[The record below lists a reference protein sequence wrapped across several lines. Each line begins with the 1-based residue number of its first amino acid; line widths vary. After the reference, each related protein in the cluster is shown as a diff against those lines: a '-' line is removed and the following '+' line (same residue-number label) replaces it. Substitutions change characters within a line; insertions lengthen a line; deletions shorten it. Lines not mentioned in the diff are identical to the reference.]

1 MCKEKEETGCY
12 LKGTVIL
19 LLLLLSVAACVFFWS
34 AITPVEQNIKWIHSE
49 VKPST
54 EISQQDSVKFASYTR
69 RLDSMENELGMIRDQ
84 YQTDINIGIDRL
96 NSWVG
101 FWLAILAVVLLM
113 AGVWQYMQVKKY
125 DDDWNKLSDD
135 IELKKKELENMMS
148 ELEKTKSKLEEERT
162 TLKSKLRIE
171 TTLVNLLR
179 TMAALHDP
187 LMLPRDDERKQ
198 RIIDYLD
205 KAQDLLIQYRDL
217 KHNESDESLCEKEDI
232 MILGLIFTNF
242 RLNICRC
249 LALFTS
255 PSVSIKAQSF
265 LNYVEDEEKSLS
277 TRVKK
282 PIESLDGFIKEL
294 GALLGTLK
302 VGR

>member
-34 AITPVEQNIKWIHSE
+34 AITPVEQNIKWVHSE

-113 AGVWQYMQVKKY
+113 AGVWQYMQVKKH
-125 DDDWNKLSDD
+125 DDDWKNLSDD
-135 IELKKKELENMMS
+135 YDSKIDNIKKLKTEV
-148 ELEKTKSKLEEERT
+148 EEERT
-162 TLKSKLRIE
+162 ALKDKLRIE
-171 TTLVNLLR
+171 TTLFNLLR

-198 RIIDYLD
+198 RIIEYLA
-205 KAQDLLIQYRDL
+205 KAQELLIQYRSL
-217 KHNESDESLCEKEDI
+217 KQKESDKNLCKEEDSL
-232 MILGLIFTNF
+232 ILCLIFTNF

-249 LALFTS
+249 VALFTS
-255 PSVSIKAQSF
+255 PSVSIKAKCF
-265 LNYVEDEEKSLS
+265 LDYVENEENRLS
-277 TRVKK
+277 TRENM
-282 PIESLDGFIKEL
+282 PIDSLNRFIGEL
-294 GALLGTLK
+294 GVLLKTLK
-302 VGR
+302 SGH

>member
-1 MCKEKEETGCY
+1 MYKEKEETGCY

-84 YQTDINIGIDRL
+84 YQMDINIGIDRL

-113 AGVWQYMQVKKY
+113 AGVWQYMQVKKH
-125 DDDWNKLSDD
+125 DDDWKNLSDD
-135 IELKKKELENMMS
+135 YDSKIDNIKKLKTEV
-148 ELEKTKSKLEEERT
+148 EEERT
-162 TLKSKLRIE
+162 ALKDKLRIE
-171 TTLVNLLR
+171 TTLFNLLR

-198 RIIDYLD
+198 RIIEYLA
-205 KAQDLLIQYRDL
+205 KAQELLIQYRSL
-217 KHNESDESLCEKEDI
+217 KQKESDKNLCKEEDSL
-232 MILGLIFTNF
+232 ILCLIFTNF

-249 LALFTS
+249 VALFTS
-255 PSVSIKAQSF
+255 PSVSIKAKCF
-265 LNYVEDEEKSLS
+265 LDYVENEENRLS
-277 TRVKK
+277 TRENM
-282 PIESLDGFIKEL
+282 PIDSLNRFIGEL
-294 GALLGTLK
+294 GVLLKTLK
-302 VGR
+302 SGH

>member
-12 LKGTVIL
+12 LKGTIIL
-19 LLLLLSVAACVFFWS
+19 LLLLLSVAACVFFVS
-34 AITPVEQNIKWIHSE
+34 AITPVEQNVKWIHSE

-69 RLDSMENELGMIRDQ
+69 RLDSVENELGMIRDQ
-84 YQTDINIGIDRL
+84 YQMDINIGIDRL

-125 DDDWNKLSDD
+125 DDDWKKLSKDYKYKIKD
-135 IELKKKELENMMS
+135 IEDLKS
-148 ELEKTKSKLEEERT
+148 EVEEERT
-162 TLKSKLRIE
+162 ALKDKLRIE
-171 TTLVNLLR
+171 TTLFNLLR

-198 RIIDYLD
+198 RIIEYLA
-205 KAQDLLIQYRDL
+205 KAQELLIQYRTL
-217 KHNESDESLCEKEDI
+217 KQKENEKDKDKNLCKEEDS
-232 MILGLIFTNF
+232 MILCLIFTNF

-249 LALFTS
+249 VTLFTS
-255 PSVSIKAQSF
+255 PSVSIKAKCF
-265 LNYVEDEEKSLS
+265 LDYVEKEENKLS
-277 TRVKK
+277 TRENM
-282 PIESLDGFIKEL
+282 PIDSLNRFIGEL
-294 GALLGTLK
+294 GVLLKTLK
-302 VGR
+302 SGH

>member
-12 LKGTVIL
+12 LKGTIIL
-19 LLLLLSVAACVFFWS
+19 LLLLLSVAACVFFVS
-34 AITPVEQNIKWIHSE
+34 AITPVEQNVKWIHSE

-84 YQTDINIGIDRL
+84 YQMDINIGIDRL

-113 AGVWQYMQVKKY
+113 AGVWQYMQVKKH
-125 DDDWNKLSDD
+125 DDDWKKLSKDYKSKIKD
-135 IELKKKELENMMS
+135 IEDLKS
-148 ELEKTKSKLEEERT
+148 EVEEERT
-162 TLKSKLRIE
+162 ALKDKLRIE
-171 TTLVNLLR
+171 TTLFNLLR

-198 RIIDYLD
+198 RIIEYLA
-205 KAQDLLIQYRDL
+205 KAQELLIQYRTL
-217 KHNESDESLCEKEDI
+217 KQKENEKDKDKNLCKEEDS
-232 MILGLIFTNF
+232 MILCLIFTNF

-249 LALFTS
+249 VALFTS
-255 PSVSIKAQSF
+255 PSVSIKAKCF
-265 LNYVEDEEKSLS
+265 LDYVEKEENKLS
-277 TRVKK
+277 TRENM
-282 PIESLDGFIKEL
+282 PIDSLNRFIGEL
-294 GALLGTLK
+294 GVLLKTLK
-302 VGR
+302 SGH

>member
-113 AGVWQYMQVKKY
+113 AGVWQYMQVKKH
-125 DDDWNKLSDD
+125 DDDWKNLSDD
-135 IELKKKELENMMS
+135 YDSKIDNIKKLKTEV
-148 ELEKTKSKLEEERT
+148 EEERT
-162 TLKSKLRIE
+162 ALKDKLRIE
-171 TTLVNLLR
+171 TTLFNLLR

-198 RIIDYLD
+198 RIIEYLA
-205 KAQDLLIQYRDL
+205 KAQELLIQYRSL
-217 KHNESDESLCEKEDI
+217 KQKESDKNLCKEEDSL
-232 MILGLIFTNF
+232 ILCLIFTNF

-249 LALFTS
+249 VALFTS
-255 PSVSIKAQSF
+255 PSVSIKAKCF
-265 LNYVEDEEKSLS
+265 LDYVENEENRLS
-277 TRVKK
+277 TRENM
-282 PIESLDGFIKEL
+282 PIDSLNRFIGEL
-294 GALLGTLK
+294 GVLLKTLK
-302 VGR
+302 SGV

>member
-19 LLLLLSVAACVFFWS
+19 LLLLLSVAACVFFVS
-34 AITPVEQNIKWIHSE
+34 AITPVEQNVKWIHSE

-54 EISQQDSVKFASYTR
+54 EISQQDSVKFACYTR

-113 AGVWQYMQVKKY
+113 AGVGQYMQVKKH
-125 DDDWNKLSDD
+125 DDDWNKLSADYKIKKQD
-135 IELKKKELENMMS
+135 IENLKKAVEN
-148 ELEKTKSKLEEERT
+148 ERT
-162 TLKSKLRIE
+162 ALKDKLRIE
-171 TTLVNLLR
+171 TTLFNLLR

-198 RIIDYLD
+198 RIIEYLA
-205 KAQDLLIQYRDL
+205 KAQELLIQYRTL
-217 KHNESDESLCEKEDI
+217 KQKENEVDKDKNLCKEEDS
-232 MILGLIFTNF
+232 MILCLIFTNF

-249 LALFTS
+249 VALFTS
-255 PSVSIKAQSF
+255 PSVSIKAKCF
-265 LNYVEDEEKSLS
+265 LDYVEKEENKLS
-277 TRVKK
+277 TRENM
-282 PIESLDGFIKEL
+282 PIDSLNRFIGEL
-294 GALLGTLK
+294 GVLLKTLK
-302 VGR
+302 SGH

>member
-113 AGVWQYMQVKKY
+113 AGVWQYMQVKKH
-125 DDDWNKLSDD
+125 DDDWKNLSDD
-135 IELKKKELENMMS
+135 YDSKIDNIKKLKTEV
-148 ELEKTKSKLEEERT
+148 EEERT
-162 TLKSKLRIE
+162 ALKDKLRIE
-171 TTLVNLLR
+171 TTLFNLLR

-198 RIIDYLD
+198 RIIEYLA
-205 KAQDLLIQYRDL
+205 KAQELLIQYRTL
-217 KHNESDESLCEKEDI
+217 KQKENEVDKDKNLCKEEDSL
-232 MILGLIFTNF
+232 ILCLIFTNF

-249 LALFTS
+249 VALFTS
-255 PSVSIKAQSF
+255 PSVSIKAKCF
-265 LNYVEDEEKSLS
+265 LDYVENEENRLS
-277 TRVKK
+277 TRENM
-282 PIESLDGFIKEL
+282 PIDSLNRFIGEL
-294 GALLGTLK
+294 GVLLKSLK
-302 VGR
+302 SGH

>member
-12 LKGTVIL
+12 LKGIVIL

-113 AGVWQYMQVKKY
+113 AGVWQYMQVKKH
-125 DDDWNKLSDD
+125 DDDWKNLSDD
-135 IELKKKELENMMS
+135 YDSKIDNIKKLKTEV
-148 ELEKTKSKLEEERT
+148 EEERT
-162 TLKSKLRIE
+162 ALKDKLRIE
-171 TTLVNLLR
+171 TTLFNLLR

-198 RIIDYLD
+198 RIIEYLA
-205 KAQDLLIQYRDL
+205 KAQELLIQYRSL
-217 KHNESDESLCEKEDI
+217 KQKESDKNLCKEEDSL
-232 MILGLIFTNF
+232 ILCLIFTNF

-249 LALFTS
+249 VALFTS
-255 PSVSIKAQSF
+255 PSVSIKAKCF
-265 LNYVEDEEKSLS
+265 LDYVENEENRLS
-277 TRVKK
+277 TRENM
-282 PIESLDGFIKEL
+282 PIDSLNRFIGEL
-294 GALLGTLK
+294 GVLLKSLK
-302 VGR
+302 SGH

>member
-19 LLLLLSVAACVFFWS
+19 LLLLLSVAACVFFAS
-34 AITPVEQNIKWIHSE
+34 AITPVEQNVKWIHSE

-113 AGVWQYMQVKKY
+113 AGVWQYMQVKKH
-125 DDDWNKLSDD
+125 DDDWKKLSDD
-135 IELKKKELENMMS
+135 YDSKIKQIE
-148 ELEKTKSKLEEERT
+148 KLMTVVEEERT
-162 TLKSKLRIE
+162 ALKDKLRIE
-171 TTLVNLLR
+171 TTLFNLLR

-198 RIIDYLD
+198 RIIEYLT
-205 KAQDLLIQYRDL
+205 KAQELLIQYHIL
-217 KHNESDESLCEKEDI
+217 KQKESDKNLCKGEDSL
-232 MILGLIFTNF
+232 ILCLIFTNF

-249 LALFTS
+249 VALFTS
-255 PSVSIKAQSF
+255 PSVSIKAKWF
-265 LNYVEDEEKSLS
+265 LDYVEKEENKLS
-277 TRVKK
+277 TRENM
-282 PIESLDGFIKEL
+282 PIDSLNSFIGEL
-294 GALLGTLK
+294 GALLKTLK
-302 VGR
+302 SGH

>member
-113 AGVWQYMQVKKY
+113 AGVWQYMQVKKH
-125 DDDWNKLSDD
+125 DDDWKNLSDD
-135 IELKKKELENMMS
+135 YDSKIDNIKKLKTEV
-148 ELEKTKSKLEEERT
+148 EEERT
-162 TLKSKLRIE
+162 ALKDKLRIE
-171 TTLVNLLR
+171 TTLFNLLR

-198 RIIDYLD
+198 RIIEYLA
-205 KAQDLLIQYRDL
+205 KAQELLIQYRSL
-217 KHNESDESLCEKEDI
+217 KQKESDKNLCKEEDSL
-232 MILGLIFTNF
+232 ILCLIFTNF

-249 LALFTS
+249 VALFTS
-255 PSVSIKAQSF
+255 PSVSIKVKCF
-265 LNYVEDEEKSLS
+265 LDYVENEENRLS
-277 TRVKK
+277 TRENM
-282 PIESLDGFIKEL
+282 PIDSLNRFIGEL
-294 GALLGTLK
+294 GVLLKTLK
-302 VGR
+302 SGH

>member
-1 MCKEKEETGCY
+1 MCKEKEGTGCY

-113 AGVWQYMQVKKY
+113 AGVWQYMQVKKH
-125 DDDWNKLSDD
+125 DDDWKNLSDD
-135 IELKKKELENMMS
+135 YDSKIDNIKKLKTEV
-148 ELEKTKSKLEEERT
+148 EEERT
-162 TLKSKLRIE
+162 ALKDKLRIE
-171 TTLVNLLR
+171 TTLFNLLR

-198 RIIDYLD
+198 RIIEYLA
-205 KAQDLLIQYRDL
+205 KAQELLIQYRSL
-217 KHNESDESLCEKEDI
+217 KQKESDKNLCKEEDSL
-232 MILGLIFTNF
+232 ILCLIFTNF

-249 LALFTS
+249 VALFTS
-255 PSVSIKAQSF
+255 PSVSIKAKCF
-265 LNYVEDEEKSLS
+265 LDYVENEENRLS
-277 TRVKK
+277 TRENM
-282 PIESLDGFIKEL
+282 PIDSLNRFIGEL
-294 GALLGTLK
+294 GVLLKTLK
-302 VGR
+302 SGH

>member
-1 MCKEKEETGCY
+1 MCKEKEKTGCY

-19 LLLLLSVAACVFFWS
+19 LLLLLSVAACVFFVS
-34 AITPVEQNIKWIHSE
+34 AITPVEQNVKWIHSE

-54 EISQQDSVKFASYTR
+54 EISLQDSVKFASYTR

-113 AGVWQYMQVKKY
+113 AGVGQYMQVKKH
-125 DDDWNKLSDD
+125 DDDWNKLSADYKIKKQD
-135 IELKKKELENMMS
+135 IENLKKAVEN
-148 ELEKTKSKLEEERT
+148 ERT
-162 TLKSKLRIE
+162 ALKDKLRIE
-171 TTLVNLLR
+171 TTLFNLLR

-198 RIIDYLD
+198 RIIEYLA
-205 KAQDLLIQYRDL
+205 KAQELLIQYRTL
-217 KHNESDESLCEKEDI
+217 KQKENEVDKDKNLCKEEDS
-232 MILGLIFTNF
+232 MILCLIFTNF

-249 LALFTS
+249 VALFTS
-255 PSVSIKAQSF
+255 PSVSIKAKCF
-265 LNYVEDEEKSLS
+265 LDYVEKEENKLS
-277 TRVKK
+277 TRENM
-282 PIESLDGFIKEL
+282 PIDSLNRFIGEL
-294 GALLGTLK
+294 GVLLKTLK
-302 VGR
+302 SGH

>member
-113 AGVWQYMQVKKY
+113 AGVWQYMQVKKH
-125 DDDWNKLSDD
+125 DDDWKNLSDD
-135 IELKKKELENMMS
+135 YDSKIDNIKKLKTEV
-148 ELEKTKSKLEEERT
+148 EEERT
-162 TLKSKLRIE
+162 ALKDKLRIE
-171 TTLVNLLR
+171 TTLFNLLR

-198 RIIDYLD
+198 RIIEYLA
-205 KAQDLLIQYRDL
+205 KAQELLIQYRSL
-217 KHNESDESLCEKEDI
+217 KQKESDKNLCKEEDSL
-232 MILGLIFTNF
+232 ILCLIFTNF

-249 LALFTS
+249 VALFTS
-255 PSVSIKAQSF
+255 PSVSIKAKCF
-265 LNYVEDEEKSLS
+265 LDYVENEENRLS
-277 TRVKK
+277 TRENM
-282 PIESLDGFIKEL
+282 PIDSLNRFIGEL
-294 GALLGTLK
+294 GVLLKTLK
-302 VGR
+302 SGH

>member
-19 LLLLLSVAACVFFWS
+19 LLLLLSVAACVFFVS
-34 AITPVEQNIKWIHSE
+34 AITPVEQNVKWIHSE

-96 NSWVG
+96 NSWLG

-113 AGVWQYMQVKKY
+113 AGVGQYMQVKKH
-125 DDDWNKLSDD
+125 DDDWNKLSADYKIKKQD
-135 IELKKKELENMMS
+135 IENLKKAVEN
-148 ELEKTKSKLEEERT
+148 ERT
-162 TLKSKLRIE
+162 ALKDKLRIE
-171 TTLVNLLR
+171 TTLFNLLR

-198 RIIDYLD
+198 RIIEYLA
-205 KAQDLLIQYRDL
+205 KAQELLIQYRTL
-217 KHNESDESLCEKEDI
+217 KQKENEVDKDKNLCKEEDS
-232 MILGLIFTNF
+232 MILCLIFTNF

-249 LALFTS
+249 VALFTS
-255 PSVSIKAQSF
+255 PSVSIKAKCF
-265 LNYVEDEEKSLS
+265 LDYVEKEENKLS
-277 TRVKK
+277 TRENM
-282 PIESLDGFIKEL
+282 PIDSLNRFIGEL
-294 GALLGTLK
+294 GVLLKTLK
-302 VGR
+302 SGH

>member
-101 FWLAILAVVLLM
+101 FWLAILAVVLLI
-113 AGVWQYMQVKKY
+113 AGVWQYMQVKKH
-125 DDDWNKLSDD
+125 DDDWKNLSDD
-135 IELKKKELENMMS
+135 YDSKIDNIKKLKTEV
-148 ELEKTKSKLEEERT
+148 EEERT
-162 TLKSKLRIE
+162 ALKDKLRIE
-171 TTLVNLLR
+171 TTLFNLLR

-198 RIIDYLD
+198 RIIEYLA
-205 KAQDLLIQYRDL
+205 KAQELLIQYRSL
-217 KHNESDESLCEKEDI
+217 KQKESDKNLCKEEDSL
-232 MILGLIFTNF
+232 ILCLIFTNF

-249 LALFTS
+249 VALFTS
-255 PSVSIKAQSF
+255 PSVSIKAKCF
-265 LNYVEDEEKSLS
+265 LDYVENEENRLS
-277 TRVKK
+277 TRENM
-282 PIESLDGFIKEL
+282 PIDSLNRFIGEL
-294 GALLGTLK
+294 GVLLKTLK
-302 VGR
+302 SGH

>member
-113 AGVWQYMQVKKY
+113 AGVWQYMQVKKH
-125 DDDWNKLSDD
+125 DDDWKNLSDD
-135 IELKKKELENMMS
+135 YDSKIDNIKKLKTEV
-148 ELEKTKSKLEEERT
+148 EEERT
-162 TLKSKLRIE
+162 ALKDKLRIE
-171 TTLVNLLR
+171 TTLFNLLR

-198 RIIDYLD
+198 RIIEYLA
-205 KAQDLLIQYRDL
+205 KAQELLIQYRDL
-217 KHNESDESLCEKEDI
+217 KHNESDENLCEKEDI

-265 LNYVEDEEKSLS
+265 LNYVEDEENRLS
-277 TRVKK
+277 TRENM
-282 PIESLDGFIKEL
+282 PIDSLNRFIGEL
-294 GALLGTLK
+294 GVLLKTLK
-302 VGR
+302 SGH

>member
-101 FWLAILAVVLLM
+101 FWLAILAVVLLI
-113 AGVWQYMQVKKY
+113 AGVWQYMQVKKH
-125 DDDWNKLSDD
+125 DDDWKKLSDD
-135 IELKKKELENMMS
+135 YDSKIKQIEKLK
-148 ELEKTKSKLEEERT
+148 TAVEEERT
-162 TLKSKLRIE
+162 ALKDKLRIE
-171 TTLVNLLR
+171 TTLFNLLR

-198 RIIDYLD
+198 RIIEYLT
-205 KAQDLLIQYRDL
+205 KAQELLIQYRDL
-217 KHNESDESLCEKEDI
+217 KHNESDENLCEKEDI

>member
-34 AITPVEQNIKWIHSE
+34 ATTPVEQNIKWIHSE

-84 YQTDINIGIDRL
+84 YQMDINIGIDRL

-101 FWLAILAVVLLM
+101 FWLAILAVVLLI
-113 AGVWQYMQVKKY
+113 AGVWQYMQVKKH
-125 DDDWNKLSDD
+125 DDDWKKLSDD
-135 IELKKKELENMMS
+135 YDSKIKQIEKLK
-148 ELEKTKSKLEEERT
+148 TAVEEERT
-162 TLKSKLRIE
+162 ALKDKLRIE
-171 TTLVNLLR
+171 TTLFNLLR

-198 RIIDYLD
+198 RIIEYLT
-205 KAQDLLIQYRDL
+205 KAQELLIQYRDL
-217 KHNESDESLCEKEDI
+217 KHNESDENLCEKEDI

>member
-19 LLLLLSVAACVFFWS
+19 LLLLLSVAACVFFVS
-34 AITPVEQNIKWIHSE
+34 AITPVEQNVKWIHSE

-54 EISQQDSVKFASYTR
+54 EISQQDSVKFASYTQ

-113 AGVWQYMQVKKY
+113 AGVGQYMQVKKH
-125 DDDWNKLSDD
+125 DDDWKKLSKDY
-135 IELKKKELENMMS
+135 
-148 ELEKTKSKLEEERT
+148 KSKIKDIDDLKTAVEEERT
-162 TLKSKLRIE
+162 ALKDKLRIE
-171 TTLVNLLR
+171 TTLFNLLR

-198 RIIDYLD
+198 RIIEYLA
-205 KAQDLLIQYRDL
+205 KAQELLIQYRTL
-217 KHNESDESLCEKEDI
+217 KQKENEVDKDKNLCKEEDS
-232 MILGLIFTNF
+232 MILCLIFTNF

-249 LALFTS
+249 VALFTS
-255 PSVSIKAQSF
+255 PSVSIRAKCF
-265 LNYVEDEEKSLS
+265 LDYVEKEENKLS
-277 TRVKK
+277 TRENM
-282 PIESLDGFIKEL
+282 PIDSLNRFIGEL
-294 GALLGTLK
+294 GVLLKTLK
-302 VGR
+302 SGH

>member
-12 LKGTVIL
+12 LKGTIIL
-19 LLLLLSVAACVFFWS
+19 LLLLLSVAACVFFVS
-34 AITPVEQNIKWIHSE
+34 AITPVEQNVKWIHSE

-69 RLDSMENELGMIRDQ
+69 RLDSVENELGMIRDQ
-84 YQTDINIGIDRL
+84 YQMDINIGIDRL

-125 DDDWNKLSDD
+125 DDDWKKLSKDYKSKIKD
-135 IELKKKELENMMS
+135 IEKL
-148 ELEKTKSKLEEERT
+148 KSKIEEERT
-162 TLKSKLRIE
+162 ALKDKLRIE
-171 TTLVNLLR
+171 TTLFNLLR

-198 RIIDYLD
+198 RIIEYLD
-205 KAQDLLIQYRDL
+205 KAQELLIQYRTL
-217 KHNESDESLCEKEDI
+217 KQKENEKDKDKNLCKEEDS
-232 MILGLIFTNF
+232 MILCLIFTNF

-249 LALFTS
+249 VALFTS
-255 PSVSIKAQSF
+255 PSVSIKAKCF
-265 LNYVEDEEKSLS
+265 LDYVEKEENKLS
-277 TRVKK
+277 TRENM
-282 PIESLDGFIKEL
+282 PIDSLNRFIGEL
-294 GALLGTLK
+294 GVLLKTLK
-302 VGR
+302 SGH

>member
-12 LKGTVIL
+12 LKGTIIL
-19 LLLLLSVAACVFFWS
+19 LLLLLSVAACVFFVS
-34 AITPVEQNIKWIHSE
+34 AITPVEQNVKWIHSE

-84 YQTDINIGIDRL
+84 YQMDINIGVDRL

-113 AGVWQYMQVKKY
+113 AGVWQYMQVKKH
-125 DDDWNKLSDD
+125 DDDWKKLSKDYKSKIKD
-135 IELKKKELENMMS
+135 IEDLKS
-148 ELEKTKSKLEEERT
+148 EVEEERT
-162 TLKSKLRIE
+162 ALKDKLRIE
-171 TTLVNLLR
+171 TTLFNLLR

-198 RIIDYLD
+198 RIIEYLA
-205 KAQDLLIQYRDL
+205 KAQELLIQYRTL
-217 KHNESDESLCEKEDI
+217 KQKENEKDKDKNLCKEEDS
-232 MILGLIFTNF
+232 MILCLIFTNF

-249 LALFTS
+249 VALFTS
-255 PSVSIKAQSF
+255 PSVSIKAKCF
-265 LNYVEDEEKSLS
+265 LDYVEKEENKLS
-277 TRVKK
+277 TRENM
-282 PIESLDGFIKEL
+282 PIDSLNRFIGEL
-294 GALLGTLK
+294 GVLLKTLK
-302 VGR
+302 SGH

>member
-12 LKGTVIL
+12 LKGTIIL
-19 LLLLLSVAACVFFWS
+19 LLLLLSVAACVFFVS
-34 AITPVEQNIKWIHSE
+34 AITPVEQNVKWIHSE

-69 RLDSMENELGMIRDQ
+69 RLDSVENELGMIRDQ
-84 YQTDINIGIDRL
+84 YQMDINIGIDRL

-125 DDDWNKLSDD
+125 DDDWKKLSKDYKSKIKD
-135 IELKKKELENMMS
+135 IEDLKS
-148 ELEKTKSKLEEERT
+148 EVEEERT
-162 TLKSKLRIE
+162 ALKDKLRIE
-171 TTLVNLLR
+171 TTLFNLLR

-198 RIIDYLD
+198 RIIEYLA
-205 KAQDLLIQYRDL
+205 KAQELLIQYRTL
-217 KHNESDESLCEKEDI
+217 KQKENEKDKDKNLCKEEDS
-232 MILGLIFTNF
+232 MILCLIFTNF

-249 LALFTS
+249 VALFTL
-255 PSVSIKAQSF
+255 PSVSIKAKCF
-265 LNYVEDEEKSLS
+265 LDYVEKEENKLS
-277 TRVKK
+277 TRENM
-282 PIESLDGFIKEL
+282 PIDSLNRFIGEL
-294 GALLGTLK
+294 GVLLKTLK
-302 VGR
+302 SGH

>member
-19 LLLLLSVAACVFFWS
+19 LLLLLSVAACVFFVS
-34 AITPVEQNIKWIHSE
+34 AITPVEQNVKWIHSE

-113 AGVWQYMQVKKY
+113 AGVGQYMQVKKH
-125 DDDWNKLSDD
+125 DDDWKKLSDD
-135 IELKKKELENMMS
+135 YNSKIKQIENLK
-148 ELEKTKSKLEEERT
+148 TAVEEERT
-162 TLKSKLRIE
+162 ALKDKLRIE
-171 TTLVNLLR
+171 TTLFNLLR

-198 RIIDYLD
+198 RIIEYLT
-205 KAQDLLIQYRDL
+205 KAQELLIQYRTL
-217 KHNESDESLCEKEDI
+217 KQKENEVDKDKNLCKEEDS
-232 MILGLIFTNF
+232 MILCLIFTNF

-249 LALFTS
+249 VALFTS
-255 PSVSIKAQSF
+255 PSVSIKAKCF
-265 LNYVEDEEKSLS
+265 LDYVEKEENKLS
-277 TRVKK
+277 TRENM
-282 PIESLDGFIKEL
+282 PIDSLNRFIGEL
-294 GALLGTLK
+294 GVLLKTLK
-302 VGR
+302 SGH